1 MTVLDRLISTGS
13 QEQDARRAA
22 AAIGSLLP
30 VGREVRV
37 TDEVL
42 DAARSGN
49 LVLVAML
56 LSEEV
61 EADPDEAAAIAKARL
76 EDDGVRYS
84 RAEMVAEFGI

>member
-13 QEQDARRAA
+13 QEPDARRAA

-30 VGREVRV
+30 VGQEVRV

-61 EADPDEAAAIAKARL
+61 EAEPDEAVAIARARL

-84 RAEMVAEFGI
+84 RAEIVAEFGS